1 MLSQDIT
8 GMLREAAAAAL
19 DKKAF
24 QLVALDVS
32 GLTSLADSFFICS
45 GAHDRQVGA
54 IADAVERR
62 LRSAGHRPLHVEG
75 TRRADWILLDYGD
88 IIVHVFTEE
97 RRNFYALESLWGD
110 APELSPR
117 ALGLPEDAPAR

>member
-1 MLSQDIT
+1 MLSHDVT
-8 GMLREAAAAAL
+8 RMLREAAAAAL

-24 QLVALDVS
+24 QLVALDVT

-54 IADAVERR
+54 IAEAVERR
-62 LRSAGHRPLHVEG
+62 LRKAGHHPLHVEG
-75 TRRADWILLDYGD
+75 SRRADWILLDYGD

-110 APELSPR
+110 APELPSDL
-117 ALGLPEDAPAR
+117 LGVEEDEPAR